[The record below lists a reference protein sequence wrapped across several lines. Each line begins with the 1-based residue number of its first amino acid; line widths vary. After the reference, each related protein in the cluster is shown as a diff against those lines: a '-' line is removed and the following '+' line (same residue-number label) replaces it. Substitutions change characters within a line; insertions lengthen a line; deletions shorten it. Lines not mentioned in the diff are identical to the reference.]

1 MSQDIN
7 TVVIVGRCTRDAEL
21 KYLASG
27 QALSNFSVATN
38 RRIKKGDEW
47 VDDTSFVEFT
57 LWGKQAEGL
66 NKYLTK
72 GTQVVIQGHI
82 KQERWTD
89 KDGANKSK
97 LAVHVDDI
105 QLVGGKREES
115 HNGPGPQRGFDDP
128 SSTDEPAF

>member
-7 TVVIVGRCTRDAEL
+7 VSIIVGRCVRDAEL
-21 KYLASG
+21 RYTASG

-72 GTQVVIQGHI
+72 GTQVVIQGHL

-105 QLVGGKREES
+105 QLVGGKRESQPET
-115 HNGPGPQRGFDDP
+115 PQREDFGDP
-128 SSTDEPAF
+128 SF